1 MKKLLIALAAVLVT
15 VATHAQGT
23 VQFATITG
31 TVNAPVTLVS
41 RTGAG
46 AGPSYSAALYY
57 NNAGTW
63 TLIPSS
69 VTTFLDGTDNP
80 EAMKYIN
87 PISTVEVPGAAIGGS
102 ATLRM
107 RAWLTAAGS
116 YDAAS
121 PIQRGESGDLLVT
134 GLGGGAVTPADL
146 PASFDGFV
154 IPIPEP
160 STLALGV
167 LGAAGLLLRRRK

>member
-15 VATHAQGT
+15 VASHAQGT

-31 TVNAPVTLVS
+31 VVNAPVAHAG
-41 RTGAG
+41 TGLG
-46 AGPSYSAALYY
+46 PGPSYTAALYKVDG
-57 NNAGTW
+57 GTL

-69 VTTFLDGTDNP
+69 VTTFLDGSSNP
-80 EAMKYIN
+80 DAAKYIA
-87 PISTVEVPGAAIGGS
+87 SVSEVAVPGVATGGT

-107 RAWLTAAGS
+107 RAWLTSAGS
-116 YDAAS
+116 YDAALS
-121 PIQRGESGDLLVT
+121 KGESGDLVVS
-134 GLGGGAVTPADL
+134 GLGGGNIFPADL
-146 PASFDGFV
+146 PASFQGFV
-154 IPIPEP
+154 VTTIPEP